1 MIKMHR
7 HWMFNCR
14 AVSERFSKSLDT
26 PLPLLERLALRFHFM
41 MCRYCDRYRRQLLF
55 LRKLMRLRG
64 DRAPE
69 DEALPTLPPEARA
82 RIKEAMAGQAK
93 E

>member
-1 MIKMHR
+1 MHR

-14 AVSERFSKSLDT
+14 AVSERYSKSLDT
-26 PLPLLERLALRFHFM
+26 PAPLWERLGLAFHFM

-55 LRKLMRLRG
+55 MRKLMRLCG
-64 DRAPE
+64 DLAPE
-69 DEALPTLPPEARA
+69 DEALPPLPLEARA
-82 RIKEAMAGQAK
+82 RIKEAMADRTK